1 MAQQYD
7 LVVIGGGPGGYEA
20 AIRAAQLGYQVAC
33 IEKRVHNGKPSMGG
47 TCLNVGCIPSK
58 ALLDSSHRFE
68 STQHDLQAHGIGTGE
83 VTIDIATMQARKT
96 KVVEQ
101 LTGGVAQLL
110 KGNGITWL
118 QGTGKLLAGKKVEFV
133 PLDGLDSK
141 AGETQILEPK
151 YVILA
156 SGSVPVNIPVA
167 PVDETLGDKAVIVDS
182 TGALAFDA
190 IPETLGVIGAGVIGL
205 ELGSVWRRLGS
216 QVVVFEALET
226 FLPMADKAL
235 AKETQKV
242 LTKQGLDIRLN
253 TKVTGTEV
261 KDGKVTVQFNQAG
274 EEKTQTFDKLI
285 VCVGRKPYAEG
296 LLAED
301 SGIQLTER
309 GFVDVDDQ
317 CKTSIDGVYAIG
329 DLVRGSMLA
338 HKAMEEGVMAVERI
352 HGHAA
357 QVNYDTIISVIYT
370 FPEVAWV
377 GLSEEAAKEKGIEV
391 KTGQFPFA
399 VNGRALAAGE
409 TGGFV
414 KFVADAKT
422 DRLLGMHVLGSNAG
436 DIVHQGMIALEF
448 VSSVEDLQL
457 MTFAHPTLSEA
468 VHEAALSVDGRAIH
482 AIQRKRK

>member
-1 MAQQYD
+1 MSQQFD

-20 AIRAAQLGYQVAC
+20 AIRAAQLGFKVAC
-33 IEKRVHNGKPSMGG
+33 IEKRIHNGKPSLGG

-68 STQHDLQAHGIGTGE
+68 STQHELADHGITTGE
-83 VTIDIATMQARKT
+83 VSLDLAKLLARKD
-96 KVVEQ
+96 KVVDQ

-110 KGNGITWL
+110 KGNDIEWL

-133 PLDGLDSK
+133 PHE
-141 AGETQILEPK
+141 GETQVLAPK

-167 PVDETLGDKAVIVDS
+167 PVDQDLIVDS
-182 TGALAFDA
+182 TGALSF
-190 IPETLGVIGAGVIGL
+190 PEVPKRLGVIGAGVIGL
-205 ELGSVWRRLGS
+205 ELGSVWRRLGAE
-216 QVVVFEALET
+216 VVVFEAMDA

-235 AKETQKV
+235 AKDYQKI
-242 LTKQGLDIRLN
+242 LKKQGLDIRIGA
-253 TKVTGTEV
+253 KVAGTEV
-261 KDGKVTVQFNQAG
+261 NDREVIVKY
-274 EEKTQTFDKLI
+274 TQNGQEQTETFDKLI
-285 VCVGRKPYAEG
+285 VCVGRKPYAAG

-301 SGIQLTER
+301 SGVKVTDR
-309 GFVDVDDQ
+309 GFVEVNDH
-317 CKTSIDGVYAIG
+317 CATSIEGVYAIG
-329 DLVRGSMLA
+329 DLVRGPMLA
-338 HKAMEEGVMAVERI
+338 HKAMEEGVMAVERM

-370 FPEVAWV
+370 HPEAAWV
-377 GLSEEAAKEKGIEV
+377 GLTEEAAKEQGHEV
-391 KTGQFPFA
+391 KAGQFPFA

-409 TGGFV
+409 SAGFV

-422 DRLLGMHVLGSNAG
+422 DRLLGMHVVGPSAS

-457 MTFAHPTLSEA
+457 MTFGHPTFSEV
-468 VHEAALSVDGRAIH
+468 VHEAALAVDGRAIH